1 MNFLK
6 VSLVFAV
13 CLAILSPALGAYD
26 RIFVLIFENTDRA
39 VALGDAHFDAL
50 LSRGLLLDNFYA
62 TTHPSQP
69 NYIALVGGDLLG
81 VSTNN
86 MYNLTDTFL
95 ANLLDAKGVTWKSYQ
110 ENYPGG
116 CFINPK
122 SSDLLYVRKHNPF
135 MSFTYVSE
143 DTEGRCLNNVPG
155 DQLQTDVD
163 AETLPKFMFYT
174 PNMDNGAHDTDITFA
189 GNWLNGFLPPL
200 LDNPKFMNGTLV
212 IVTFDEGYTNSAP
225 ENNKVYTLLI
235 GEGIPE
241 GKKTSERYDH
251 YSLLRTIEDNF
262 ELGTLERNDA
272 TATPVNFTL
281 YDTTPEPQASP
292 SGEPSPSA
300 EPSAEP
306 NSAPIAN
313 EPVPG
318 TSPNSAPSSKPPG
331 TSTPKT
337 QSVSSAYK
345 DTVSAMVFLG
355 IALKLVL

>member
-1 MNFLK
+1 MLYTG
-6 VSLVFAV
+6 
-13 CLAILSPALGAYD
+13 LG
-26 RIFVLIFENTDRA
+26 RVLIII
-39 VALGDAHFDAL
+39 L
-50 LSRGLLLDNFYA
+50 
-62 TTHPSQP
+62 
-69 NYIALVGGDLLG
+69 
-81 VSTNN
+81 
-86 MYNLTDTFL
+86 
-95 ANLLDAKGVTWKSYQ
+95 
-110 ENYPGG
+110 
-116 CFINPK
+116 
-122 SSDLLYVRKHNPF
+122 
-135 MSFTYVSE
+135 SE

-281 YDTTPEPQASP
+281 YDTTPEPLASP
-292 SGEPSPSA
+292 SGEPSV
-300 EPSAEP
+300 EP
-306 NSAPIAN
+306 NSAPTAN
-313 EPVPG
+313 EPVYV
-318 TSPNSAPSSKPPG
+318 TSPKPPG

-337 QSVSSAYK
+337 QSFSSSYKEKVSS
-345 DTVSAMVFLG
+345 MVFLG
-355 IALKLVL
+355 ITLQLVL